1 MNLVEDNKE
10 EFKTL
15 SNDIVFK
22 SIFFKNPD
30 LLEWLMNRTFK
41 SLNINYILKNYNIC
55 NGELVVDRVFLKS
68 RTLDALIECDD
79 IVYNLEVNKY
89 FDLETIIRNY
99 LYQSNYLIFMVH
111 RGKKYVNSI
120 KPVVQINY
128 NIKTKNEYQYEGK
141 IEDIE
146 SKTLKKYYFI
156 KKIINIDI
164 AKYIDKWY
172 NLNKDKEYYEK
183 YKHFLLLG
191 MTKEDLIELEDDDNM
206 VKKIKNEI
214 FNLNDP
220 SEFPRLFSDEEFLEI
235 EKNTSYYNGIEHG
248 MEKGEAIG
256 IEKGEAIG
264 IEKGIEQE
272 KISNA
277 RMMKKENIKTS
288 IISKVT
294 GLDINTIMN
303 L

>member
-1 MNLVEDNKE
+1 
-10 EFKTL
+10 
-15 SNDIVFK
+15 
-22 SIFFKNPD
+22 
-30 LLEWLMNRTFK
+30 
-41 SLNINYILKNYNIC
+41 
-55 NGELVVDRVFLKS
+55 
-68 RTLDALIECDD
+68 
-79 IVYNLEVNKY
+79 
-89 FDLETIIRNY
+89 
-99 LYQSNYLIFMVH
+99 
-111 RGKKYVNSI
+111 
-120 KPVVQINY
+120 
-128 NIKTKNEYQYEGK
+128 
-141 IEDIE
+141 
-146 SKTLKKYYFI
+146 
-156 KKIINIDI
+156 
-164 AKYIDKWY
+164 
-172 NLNKDKEYYEK
+172 
-183 YKHFLLLG
+183 
-191 MTKEDLIELEDDDNM
+191 MTKEDLIELEDDDKM

-235 EKNTSYYNGIEHG
+235 EKNTSYYNGIEH
-248 MEKGEAIG
+248 G

>member
-1 MNLVEDNKE
+1 MNLIEENKE

-41 SLNINYILKNYNIC
+41 SLNINYSISDFNIR

-128 NIKTKNEYQYEGK
+128 NKKNN
-141 IEDIE
+141 
-146 SKTLKKYYFI
+146 KYRYCQI
-156 KKIINIDI
+156 
-164 AKYIDKWY
+164 
-172 NLNKDKEYYEK
+172 
-183 YKHFLLLG
+183 H
-191 MTKEDLIELEDDDNM
+191 
-206 VKKIKNEI
+206 
-214 FNLNDP
+214 
-220 SEFPRLFSDEEFLEI
+220 R
-235 EKNTSYYNGIEHG
+235 
-248 MEKGEAIG
+248 
-256 IEKGEAIG
+256 
-264 IEKGIEQE
+264 
-272 KISNA
+272 
-277 RMMKKENIKTS
+277 
-288 IISKVT
+288 
-294 GLDINTIMN
+294 
-303 L
+303 

>member
-1 MNLVEDNKE
+1 MDKK

-15 SNDIVFK
+15 SSDIVFK
-22 SIFFKNPD
+22 SIFFKNND

-41 SLNINYILKNYNIC
+41 SLNINYNIKNYNIC
-55 NGELVVDRVFLKS
+55 NGELVVDKVFLRS
-68 RTLDALIECDD
+68 RTLDALIESDD
-79 IVYNLEVNKY
+79 IVYNLEVNKN
-89 FDLETIIRNY
+89 FNLETIIRNY
-99 LYQSNYLIFMVH
+99 LYQCNYLIYMVH
-111 RGKKYVNSI
+111 TGKKYINSI

-128 NIKTKNEYQYEGK
+128 NIKTNKKYQYDGEY
-141 IEDIE
+141 EDIE

-172 NLNKDKEYYEK
+172 NLNKDKDYYEK

-191 MTKEDLIELEDDDNM
+191 MTKEDLIELKDDDKM
-206 VKKIKNEI
+206 VNKIKNAI
-214 FNLNDP
+214 FNINDP

-248 MEKGEAIG
+248 IEQGKSIG
-256 IEKGEAIG
+256 IEEG
-264 IEKGIEQE
+264 IEKTNRD
-272 KISNA
+272 NA
-277 RMMKKENIKTS
+277 RKMKNKNIPCET
-288 IISKVT
+288 IQEIT
-294 GLDINTIMN
+294 GLSLKTIKN

>member
-1 MNLVEDNKE
+1 MDKK

-15 SNDIVFK
+15 SSDIVFK
-22 SIFFKNPD
+22 SIFFKNND

-41 SLNINYILKNYNIC
+41 SLNINYNIKNYNIC
-55 NGELVVDRVFLKS
+55 NGELVVDKVFLRS

-79 IVYNLEVNKY
+79 IVYNLEVNKN
-89 FDLETIIRNY
+89 FNLETIIRNY
-99 LYQSNYLIFMVH
+99 LYQCNYLIYMVH
-111 RGKKYVNSI
+111 TGKKYINSI

-128 NIKTKNEYQYEGK
+128 NIKTNKKYQYDGEY
-141 IEDIE
+141 EDIE

-172 NLNKDKEYYEK
+172 NLNKAKDYYEK

-191 MTKEDLIELEDDDNM
+191 MTKEDLIELKDDDKM
-206 VKKIKNEI
+206 VNKIKNAI
-214 FNLNDP
+214 FNINDP

-248 MEKGEAIG
+248 IEQGKSIG
-256 IEKGEAIG
+256 IEEG
-264 IEKGIEQE
+264 IEKTNLD
-272 KISNA
+272 NA
-277 RMMKKENIKTS
+277 RKMKNKNIPCET
-288 IISKVT
+288 IQEIT
-294 GLDINTIMN
+294 GLSLKTIKN